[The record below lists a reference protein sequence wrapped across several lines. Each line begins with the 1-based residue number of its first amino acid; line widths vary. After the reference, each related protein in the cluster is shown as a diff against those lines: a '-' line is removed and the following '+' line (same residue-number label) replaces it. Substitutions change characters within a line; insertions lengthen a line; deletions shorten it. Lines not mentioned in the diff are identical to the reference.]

1 MPNWRDRFAAAPLW
15 VIALVSA
22 AVVAAYFDAIALA
35 GGEPARSLP
44 RFSLAAGGI
53 SLLFTAIA
61 AVNRWWVRRVAG
73 RHPRDARVAMTAAFR
88 TGRPPADP
96 ALDEPLLALIER
108 RKADRARLRRWRPA
122 VVGLLV
128 VWCGLGL
135 YLELLDWR
143 PLVVLLVLLPSVL
156 VPLQRR
162 QRNRSRLL
170 EKRIRAR
177 GSAGGRREE
186 AGRGGS

>member
-1 MPNWRDRFAAAPLW
+1 MPDWRDRFAAAPLW

-22 AVVAAYFDAIALA
+22 ALVAAYFDAIALA

-44 RFSLAAGGI
+44 KFSLAGGGI
-53 SLLFTAIA
+53 AVLVTAVA
-61 AVNRWWVRRVAG
+61 AVNRWWVHRVAG
-73 RHPRDARVAMTAAFR
+73 RHPRDARVSMAAAFR
-88 TGRPPADP
+88 TGRPPTDP
-96 ALDEPLLALIER
+96 ALDGPLLALIER

-122 VVGLLV
+122 VVVLLI

-135 YLELLDWR
+135 YVDLVDWR
-143 PLVVLLVLLPSVL
+143 PPVVVLVLILAVL

-162 QRNRSRLL
+162 QRNRYRLL
-170 EKRIRAR
+170 EERIRAR
-177 GSAGGRREE
+177 GSAEGRREE